1 MEYNGTVYRPPME
14 ADTFLIPVTEGCCA
28 HSSNM
33 DMTFLNPVLPWKFRG
48 HPLFP
53 IHSQVDSASR
63 YRHIVSDPLF

>member
-33 DMTFLNPVLPWKFRG
+33 DMTFFKSCSSLEVPR
-48 HPLFP
+48 
-53 IHSQVDSASR
+53 ASV
-63 YRHIVSDPLF
+63 VSNTQPSR